1 MLRKAAS
8 AVSIVAASFTWV
20 ACVTDYP
27 GRAGERTS
35 AEAKLWGFEGA
46 IMTTPAS
53 PYDGTWAPTVKY
65 DRSRPGPVG
74 IFVYQNPVFA
84 AFSRDGIV
92 DRDGDDIQGRAGS
105 LTAFP
110 ATPAGKFNNGIYSE
124 DNTPGL
130 PCEFFANVKK
140 DWTGGPGPAIAV
152 CFSNFVEEVDKDL
165 ALQQDAF
172 GSLDELFGAIWA
184 GTLARSFTLELTS
197 LTLNG
202 ATVPLETAFGISVT
216 HNGVRTI
223 SQALDLSS
231 PGGQALLRAILANTT
246 SGAAYHVGLGFNGG
260 LQINTPVFMQ
270 VAFNHDA
277 LSRFVH

>member
-1 MLRKAAS
+1 MLKKAGS
-8 AVSIVAASFTWV
+8 AVTLVVGAFAWV

-27 GRAGERTS
+27 GRPGERTS
-35 AEAKLWGFEGA
+35 AEAKLWGNEA
-46 IMTTPAS
+46 AVMSIPAD
-53 PYDGTWAPTVKY
+53 PYDGTWSPVVKY

-74 IFVYQNPVFA
+74 IMAYQNKVFA

-105 LTAFP
+105 LTAVP
-110 ATPAGKFNNGIYSE
+110 ATPAGKFQNGVYSE

-130 PCEFFANVKK
+130 PCEFQANVKR
-140 DWTGGPGPAIAV
+140 DYTGGPGPGVAV
-152 CFSNFVEEVDKDL
+152 CFSAFVEEVDKDL
-165 ALQQDAF
+165 ALQQQEFTDLDQLF
-172 GSLDELFGAIWA
+172 GSIWA

-197 LTLNG
+197 ITLNG
-202 ATVPLETAFGISVT
+202 ATVPIATPFSISVT

-231 PGGQALLRAILANTT
+231 PGGQAFLRAILANTT
-246 SGAAYHVGLGFNGG
+246 SGQGYHVGLGFNGG

-270 VAFNHDA
+270 VAFNHNS
-277 LSRFVH
+277 LSRLVH